1 MKQLLLG
8 YLPAEKDLWEGEL
21 ANNRLR
27 YAELKRELLLN
38 PVSAYGRF
46 SFSISQSEFL
56 IEEDETSNSSRV
68 GRDNEAGGLLCRRE
82 ISNGDHPLCLGNGS
96 VWNQY
101 FKVI

>member
-38 PVSAYGRF
+38 PVSAHGRF
-46 SFSISQSEFL
+46 SCVKLNPSFAPVSQ
-56 IEEDETSNSSRV
+56 
-68 GRDNEAGGLLCRRE
+68 
-82 ISNGDHPLCLGNGS
+82 
-96 VWNQY
+96 
-101 FKVI
+101 